1 MSAGFIQQLLRE
13 HLQSFTPYASARRSM
28 SGGNLWLNANESPYG
43 RSYQVATEDLNRYP
57 DFQNK
62 KLNQAYANYAGVNAN
77 QLISHRGSDES
88 IELLIRSFCEP
99 GRDQILICP
108 PTYGMYAISA
118 SINHNETVVVPLQQQ
133 NWQLDL
139 DGIQKALDEAA
150 GRIKV
155 VFLCNPSNPLGNALR
170 EEDILAVIE
179 MCRGR
184 ALVVSDEAYIEFA
197 ETSKFV
203 EALAGLSASE
213 QEKSKI
219 AKATNNV
226 SMVRYL
232 ETYENLV
239 VMRTL
244 SKAFGLAG
252 IRVGFTIG
260 SEALINALLPI
271 LAPYPLPDVSVQIAS
286 QALQFDNLIA
296 TRQNTFETVSERDLL
311 AIELQKLSYV
321 TAVYPSVTNFI
332 LIQVQDAQAL
342 IQYCVDA
349 GVLLRNQSNQIGL
362 EQVVR
367 ITIGSPE
374 ENIQLLSLL
383 KKYQQLNSRND
394 SEPEKTVLTK
404 KTEAK

>member
-1 MSAGFIQQLLRE
+1 MSANDTQSNFVQALLRE

-62 KLNQAYANYAGVNAN
+62 GLNQAYANYAGVKAN

-99 GRDQILICP
+99 GCDKILICP

-118 SINHNETVVVPLQQQ
+118 SINHNETVVVPLQEKT
-133 NWQLDL
+133 WQLDL
-139 DGIQKALDEAA
+139 DAIQTALDEAA
-150 GRIKV
+150 GSIKV

-170 EEDILAVIE
+170 EQDMLAVLE

-184 ALVVSDEAYIEFA
+184 ALVVSDEAYVEFA
-197 ETSKFV
+197 EASQTSEVKA
-203 EALAGLSASE
+203 EKTGSPASNSAS
-213 QEKSKI
+213 
-219 AKATNNV
+219 TV

-232 ETYENLV
+232 DNYENLV

-260 SEALINALLPI
+260 SENLINALLPI

-286 QALQFDNLIA
+286 QALQLDNLIS

-311 AIELQKLSYV
+311 AAQLKQLDYV
-321 TAVYPSVTNFI
+321 NAVYPSVTNFI
-332 LIQVQDAQAL
+332 LIQVEDAQAL
-342 IQYCVDA
+342 IQYCIDA

-367 ITIGSPE
+367 ITVGSPE
-374 ENIQLLSLL
+374 ENVQLLSLL
-383 KKYQQLNSRND
+383 KQYQPND
-394 SEPEKTVLTK
+394 SMLKNAVGTK

>member
-1 MSAGFIQQLLRE
+1 MSANFIQQLLRE

-62 KLNQAYANYAGVNAN
+62 QLNQAYANYAGVNAN

-170 EEDILAVIE
+170 EEDMLAVLE

-197 ETSKFV
+197 ETSQFT
-203 EALAGLSASE
+203 EALAGLDNADKKKPPE
-213 QEKSKI
+213 P
-219 AKATNNV
+219 ANNV

-232 ETYENLV
+232 GRYENLV

-296 TRQNTFETVSERDLL
+296 TRQNTFETVIERDLL
-311 AIELQKLSYV
+311 ATELAQLSYV
-321 TAVYPSVTNFI
+321 NAVYPSVTNFI
-332 LIQVQDAQAL
+332 LIQVQDAAAL

-349 GVLLRNQSNQIGL
+349 GILLRNQSNQIGL

-374 ENIQLLSLL
+374 ENVQLLSLL
-383 KKYQQLNSRND
+383 KQYQAGNSLNDTMLQN
-394 SEPEKTVLTK
+394 

>member
-1 MSAGFIQQLLRE
+1 MSANFTQTSFVQSLLRE

-62 KLNQAYANYAGVNAN
+62 GLNQAYANYAGVKAS

-99 GRDQILICP
+99 GRDKILICP
-108 PTYGMYAISA
+108 PTYGMYSISA
-118 SINHNETVVVPLQQQ
+118 SINHNETVVVPLQEK

-139 DGIQKALDEAA
+139 DAIQTALDEAA
-150 GRIKV
+150 GSIKV

-170 EEDILAVIE
+170 EEDMLAVLE

-184 ALVVSDEAYIEFA
+184 ALVVSDEAYLEFA
-197 ETSKFV
+197 E
-203 EALAGLSASE
+203 ASQAPE
-213 QEKSKI
+213 GRAERPGNPASNS
-219 AKATNNV
+219 TV

-232 ETYENLV
+232 DNYENLV

-260 SEALINALLPI
+260 SENLINALLPI

-286 QALQFDNLIA
+286 QALQLDNLIS

-311 AIELQKLSYV
+311 IAELEQLDYV
-321 TAVYPSVTNFI
+321 NAVYPSVTNFI

-342 IQYCVDA
+342 IQYCIDA

-367 ITIGSPE
+367 ITVGSPE
-374 ENIQLLSLL
+374 ENVQLLSLL
-383 KKYQQLNSRND
+383 KQYQQLNSRND
-394 SEPEKTVLTK
+394 SVLTK